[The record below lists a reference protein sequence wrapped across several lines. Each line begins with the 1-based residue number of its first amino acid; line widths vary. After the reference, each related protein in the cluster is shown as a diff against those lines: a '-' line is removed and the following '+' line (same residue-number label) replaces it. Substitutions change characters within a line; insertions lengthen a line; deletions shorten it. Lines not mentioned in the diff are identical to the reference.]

1 VLPIEILYVTLAEVA
16 HQSGTRPI
24 CRWGQKQMH
33 MVCHQAVRMHR
44 AIVLIGQL
52 AQVCQVNEVITVTAE
67 AGSAI
72 VAALNDMD
80 GYAGQDQA

>member
-1 VLPIEILYVTLAEVA
+1 
-16 HQSGTRPI
+16 
-24 CRWGQKQMH
+24 
-33 MVCHQAVRMHR
+33 MHR